1 MAAAVYTLGSLCLL
15 AGLYFWQGDAYVT
28 YAEGVYLFSSRMVLD
43 GAVPYRDFVT
53 AHPPLLVYSGA
64 GLLAIWDS
72 LEGVRVLLAG
82 VCLATGATVFVA
94 VRRLTESGLAAVIAG
109 WAALVSPW
117 ALHDHAMLMPE
128 TFGALLVMAAA
139 LLAARERTAVA
150 AGVVAGIAIG
160 FKWPFILPGLFLVLV
175 CPARWRYLAAF
186 AGTFALGVVL
196 SFALFGADRLYDQL
210 VTAQQDVGW
219 HDLREFGGLAAQA
232 AWNLAPL
239 VVLAAIGVFFARES
253 RDPALVRTLA
263 AVALASLILVLTIT
277 KTGTYVN
284 TIVLAEP
291 PLIALGAAGV
301 VWLLRAPRRALVA
314 VAGAAVALATV
325 QVVSFVAAPT
335 DPGLFVRPFSAPAH
349 GWEADDAGVRA
360 TVAEARRCPPGV
372 PYSGA
377 PFYAFVAERPMSGD
391 EPDQF
396 LLEQTPVAAAA
407 ASKAAADTPRCP

>member
-1 MAAAVYTLGSLCLL
+1 MVAAVYLLGSLCLL
-15 AGLYFWQGDAYVT
+15 AGLFFWQGDAYVT
-28 YAEGVYLFSSRMVLD
+28 YAEGVYLFSARMVLD
-43 GAVPYRDFVT
+43 GAVPYRDFIT

-64 GLLAIWDS
+64 GLLAIWDA

-82 VCLATGATVFVA
+82 VCLATGATVLVA
-94 VRRLTESGLAAVIAG
+94 VRRLTGSAPAAVLAG

-128 TFGALLVMAAA
+128 TFGAPLVMAAA
-139 LLAARERTAVA
+139 LLAARERTAIA

-160 FKWPFILPGLFLVLV
+160 FKWPFILPGLALAAV
-175 CPARWRYLAAF
+175 CPARWRFLAAF
-186 AGTFALGVVL
+186 AGTFGLGVAL
-196 SFALFGADRLYDQL
+196 SFALFGGGLYDQL

-219 HDLREFGGLAAQA
+219 HSLREFGGLAAQA

-239 VVLAAIGVFFARES
+239 VALAALGVVFARAS
-253 RDPALVRTLA
+253 RDPALVRTLV
-263 AVALASLILVLTIT
+263 AVALANLILVLTIA

-301 VWLLRAPRRALVA
+301 VWALRPRHRAALA
-314 VAGAAVALATV
+314 IAGAAVALAAV
-325 QVVSFVAAPT
+325 QVAALLAGPT
-335 DPGLFVRPFSAPAH
+335 DPGLFVRPFSDPAH
-349 GWEADDAGVRA
+349 GWEADDAAVAR

-377 PFYAFVAERPMSGD
+377 PFYAFVAERPMPGD

-396 LLEQTPVAAAA
+396 LLAQTPVAAAGA
-407 ASKAAADTPRCP
+407 RKVAADPRRCP

>member
-1 MAAAVYTLGSLCLL
+1 MAAVVYTLGSLCLL
-15 AGLYFWQGDAYVT
+15 AGLYLWQGDAYVT
-28 YAEGVYLFSSRMVLD
+28 YAEGVYLFSARMVLG
-43 GAVPYRDFVT
+43 GAVPYRDFIA

-64 GLLAIWDS
+64 GLLALWDS

-82 VCLATGATVFVA
+82 VCLATGATVLVA
-94 VRRLTESGLAAVIAG
+94 VRRVTGSVAAAVIAG

-128 TFGALLVMAAA
+128 TFGAPLVMAAA

-160 FKWPFILPGLFLVLV
+160 FKWPFILPGLLLALV
-175 CPARWRYLAAF
+175 CPARWRFLAAF
-186 AGTFALGVVL
+186 AGTFALGVAL
-196 SFALFGADRLYDQL
+196 SFALFGGGLYDQL

-219 HDLREFGGLAAQA
+219 HSLREFGGLAAQA

-239 VVLAAIGVFFARES
+239 VVLAAVGVAFARDA
-253 RDPALVRTLA
+253 RDPALVRTLV
-263 AVALASLILVLTIT
+263 AVAVANLILVLTIT

-291 PLIALGAAGV
+291 PLIALGAAGI
-301 VWLLRAPRRALVA
+301 VWALRPRRGVALA
-314 VAGAAVALATV
+314 VAGAACALAAV
-325 QVVSFVAAPT
+325 QVASFVASPT
-335 DPGLFVRPFSAPAH
+335 DPGLYVRPFSDPAH
-349 GWEADDAGVRA
+349 GWEADDAAVQR
-360 TVAEARRCPPGV
+360 TVAEARTCPPGV

-377 PFYAFVAERPMSGD
+377 PFYAFLAERQMPGD

-396 LLEQTPVAAAA
+396 LLVQTPVAGVAAR
-407 ASKAAADTPRCP
+407 KAAGDTPTCP